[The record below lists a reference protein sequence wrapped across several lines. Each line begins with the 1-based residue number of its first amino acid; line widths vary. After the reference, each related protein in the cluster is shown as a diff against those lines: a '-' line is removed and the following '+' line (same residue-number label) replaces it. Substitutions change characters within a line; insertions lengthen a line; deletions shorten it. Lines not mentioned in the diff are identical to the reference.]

1 MQSSTEAEEE
11 YITNMLM
18 KRIEG
23 LKNEKQELLTKLEAE
38 EEMITN
44 QLQRKLQQLQ
54 KEKIQ
59 MEITLEQEQE
69 CMVNRLQK
77 QLDDL
82 RGPVTPRSRLAS
94 TDSKASIP
102 NLPSTLS
109 ISGKWNSGTSLSDI
123 GPSTAVVEMLK
134 AEVLHIDL
142 ELQSQDKVG

>member
-1 MQSSTEAEEE
+1 MCALQSSTEAEEE
-11 YITNMLM
+11 YITNTLM

-23 LKNEKQELLTKLEAE
+23 LKHEKQDLLTKLEAE

-44 QLQRKLQQLQ
+44 QLQRKLNQLQ

-82 RGPVTPRSRLAS
+82 RGPLTPRSRLAS
-94 TDSKASIP
+94 AESKSS
-102 NLPSTLS
+102 LMTGPSMSSLAG
-109 ISGKWNSGTSLSDI
+109 GKWHSGASLSDI
-123 GPSTAVVEMLK
+123 GPSTTVIEMLR
-134 AEVLHIDL
+134 AEVIFVDL
-142 ELQSQDKVG
+142 EF